1 MFEGTSRRVAQSGR
15 AAPIACLL
23 VVLLIGAAV
32 RADPSDG
39 WASFASP
46 VFRHFSQDD
55 GLPNPIVTAFAEDGD
70 GFLWVGTQGGLG
82 RWDGYGFRTYKAAAA
97 QAGALPDNWITS
109 LHTDARGRLWVG
121 TSAGGLALYEAD
133 HDQFR
138 VYAAGQNAL
147 SGVHVSAL
155 ADDGSGGL
163 WVGTAGGLDHLD
175 PATGHIYSVRH
186 RPGDPG
192 SLPDDRIMALLRDRS
207 GTLWVG
213 TRGGLAKCAENCRRF
228 NPVSMGYASS
238 SPIEIAN
245 LMQDSGGR
253 IWIGTT
259 KLGAFVIAAP
269 GAAPRAVIETGK
281 NSNLQ
286 HEWIYAMTDV
296 DPNEVWLGT
305 YGQGIVCVDP
315 NTGKTRRIH
324 HDPLLPHSLSDDTI
338 WALHRDL
345 AGAIWTGTT
354 VGLSR
359 LMSSTMNAV
368 LTVSMN
374 TPQKMG
380 LSEPEA
386 SALLSASDGRLWV
399 GLQTKGIDILDPADA
414 RVTNIPSRSGTPE
427 AALPD
432 TFVLAMAE
440 WPEGGIFIGTNRGL
454 YRTDAADRRVHRV
467 EIKGRDPA
475 ARNGG
480 LLAAAGKLWV
490 AGTDDGLWAMTP
502 GDTSGSL
509 PLHFDGTQLTDT
521 RATVLATG
529 AAGDLWIG
537 TNNGLNRLDLA
548 SNRIERILPDAR
560 DPLALAAG
568 YISTLLLDRTG
579 RLWVGT
585 SGGGIQVLVGRKD
598 GRPIFRRLSTQQGLP
613 DDNVDSLLADATGR
627 IWVATDNG
635 IAIVDPVAFTVRALH
650 RADGVSITAYWAG
663 SAAIGRAGALVFGG
677 IGGLT
682 VIRPERFK
690 PWDYRPPIVITDV
703 RVGGRAIN
711 GGRSE
716 DRAGDATL
724 VVRPNAN
731 SLAVQFSA
739 LDFSAPELNRY
750 AYKLEGYDRDWTETD
765 PKQRLA
771 TYANLPPGRYVLRLR
786 GSNRDGRWTEGS
798 LNLPVR
804 VLPMWYQ
811 MMWFKI
817 TATLLAAL
825 GVLALVQGRTFFLRR
840 RQRDLECLVAER
852 TAALEASKHRIEQL
866 AYQDSLTGLSN
877 RRLFTE
883 NIQTL
888 LAQAERQQ
896 RRFALLMIDLDR
908 FKRIN
913 DTLGHDAGDALLI
926 AAAQRL
932 QAALRTSDRIARL
945 GGDEFAILLDDL
957 PETHAAQM
965 DSISAVCQRLIDGFV
980 DAIPFNDVQM
990 TTSASIGVA
999 IYPDHGRNRE
1009 ELCKAAD
1016 LALYEA
1022 KRSGR
1027 NAWRCHGAKDV
1038 AATT

>member
-1 MFEGTSRRVAQSGR
+1 MERNGR
-15 AAPIACLL
+15 AAQIAGLL
-23 VVLLIGAAV
+23 VVLSICAPV
-32 RADPSDG
+32 RAEPADG

-55 GLPNPIVTAFAEDGD
+55 GLPNPVVTAFAEDGD

-82 RWDGYGFRTYKAAAA
+82 RWDGYGFRTYKATAG
-97 QAGALPDNWITS
+97 QSGALPDNWITS
-109 LHTDARGRLWVG
+109 LHSDTRGRLWVG
-121 TSAGGLALYEAD
+121 TSAGGLALYDAER
-133 HDQFR
+133 DQFK
-138 VYAAGQNAL
+138 VYAAGPNAL
-147 SGVHVSAL
+147 SDVHVAAL

-163 WVGTAGGLDHLD
+163 WVATAGGLDHLD
-175 PATGHIYSVRH
+175 PATGQIYSSTH
-186 RPGDPG
+186 RREDSG
-192 SLPDDRIMALLRDRS
+192 SLPDDRIMALLRDRD

-213 TRGGLAKCAENCRRF
+213 TRKGLAKCVAPCDRF
-228 NPVSMGYASS
+228 DPVAIGDAAAV
-238 SPIEIAN
+238 PIEIAN
-245 LMQDSGGR
+245 LMQDSAGR

-259 KLGAFVIAAP
+259 KLGAFVSAAP
-269 GAAPRAVIETGK
+269 NAAPRPVIETGTS
-281 NSNLQ
+281 SNLQ
-286 HEWIYAMTDV
+286 REWIYAMTDV
-296 DPNEVWLGT
+296 APNEVWLGT
-305 YGQGIVCVDP
+305 YGQGIVAVDP

-324 HDPLLPHSLSDDTI
+324 HDPVLPHSLSDDTI
-338 WALHRDL
+338 WALHRDR

-359 LMSSTMNAV
+359 LMSSTRNAV
-368 LTVSMN
+368 LTVSMQ
-374 TPQKMG
+374 TPQQIG
-380 LSEPEA
+380 LSESEA
-386 SALLSASDGRLWV
+386 SAVLSTGDGHLWV
-399 GLQTKGIDILDPADA
+399 GLQTKGIDILDPANA
-414 RVTNIPSRSGTPE
+414 RVVNIPSRSGTPA

-440 WPEGGIFIGTNRGL
+440 WPDGGIYVGTNRGL
-454 YRTDAADRRVHRV
+454 YRSDAAGRRLSRV
-467 EIKGRDPA
+467 ELKGRDPA

-502 GDTSGSL
+502 GDRSGSL

-521 RATVLATG
+521 RATALATG
-529 AAGDLWIG
+529 AAGELWIG

-548 SNRIERILPDAR
+548 SGRIERILPDAA

-568 YISTLLLDRTG
+568 YISTLLLDRSG

-598 GRPIFRRLSTQQGLP
+598 GKPLFRRLTTQQGLP
-613 DDNVDSLLADATGR
+613 DDNVDSLLADADGT
-627 IWVATDNG
+627 IWAATDNG
-635 IAIVDPVAFTVRALH
+635 IAIVDPAAFTVRALH

-663 SAAIGRAGALVFGG
+663 SAAVSGTGDLVFGG

-682 VIRPERFK
+682 VIRPDRFAL
-690 PWDYRPPIVITDV
+690 WDYRAPIVVTDA
-703 RVGGRAIN
+703 RVGGRAIYASRWDD
-711 GGRSE
+711 GS
-716 DRAGDATL
+716 GDAKLL
-724 VVRPNAN
+724 VQPSAN

-765 PKQRLA
+765 PKRRLA
-771 TYANLPPGRYVLRLR
+771 TYANLPPGNYVLRLR
-786 GSNRDGRWTEGS
+786 GSNRDGKWTEGS
-798 LNLPVR
+798 LNLGVR
-804 VLPMWYQ
+804 VFPLWYQ

-817 TATLLAAL
+817 TAALLAIL
-825 GVLALVQGRTFFLRR
+825 IVMALVQGRTYFLRR

-852 TAALEASKHRIEQL
+852 TAALEESKRRIEQL
-866 AYQDSLTGLSN
+866 AYHDSLTGLSN

-883 NIQTL
+883 NIQAL

-908 FKRIN
+908 FKHIN

-926 AAAQRL
+926 AAAERL
-932 QAALRTSDRIARL
+932 QSALRASDRIARL

-957 PETHAAQM
+957 PATPAAQM
-965 DSISAVCQRLIDGFV
+965 DSIAAVCQRVIDGFI
-980 DAIPFNDVQM
+980 DAVPFNDVQM
-990 TTSASIGVA
+990 RTSASIGVA
-999 IYPDHGRNRE
+999 IYPDHGASRE

-1027 NAWRCHGAKDV
+1027 NAWRCYASKDV